1 MAQRGRPQKKSNNSD
16 FNPYGEED
24 FDLDKKMKSIDKL
37 GSSIKS
43 VLDEMDSIPNNY
55 MAPSDLLPG
64 IDFQYEVYDYDKDIE
79 LIKEDA
85 KETLE
90 CISTLYLNNT
100 IMKKKNVMTIVRN
113 DAEIIS
119 DIKFSLSCAK
129 RGLINCMRQ
138 LDAGSN
144 DPEMHNSVNA
154 YQKEI
159 RDSSKM
165 INDLMTKMKGFYK
178 ELRDEYEHKEII
190 EQNKAVEIQQQK
202 ENLLSKDNEELV
214 IFDPKRM
221 NKIIENYKTD
231 STLVKLTGTTHK
243 I

>member
-1 MAQRGRPQKKSNNSD
+1 MAQRGRPSKKSKDYN

-24 FDLDKKMKSIDKL
+24 FDLDKKIKSIDKL
-37 GSSIKS
+37 GNSIQS

-79 LIKEDA
+79 LIKEEA
-85 KETLE
+85 RETLE
-90 CISTLYLNNT
+90 CISTLYLNRDK
-100 IMKKKNVMTIVRN
+100 MKKKNVMIIVKN

-138 LDAGSN
+138 LDSGCN

-190 EQNKAVEIQQQK
+190 EQNRTGEIEQNQK
-202 ENLLSKDNEELV
+202 NMLTKNSEELV

-221 NKIIENYKTD
+221 NKIIEDYKVD
-231 STLVKLTGTTHK
+231 STLVKITGTTYK
-243 I
+243 